1 MSKRQMTTQRPANQQ
16 NRAAAH
22 RQAGQLMAQLSGYL
36 ASWQRGARVAAAAL
50 ALGALA
56 ALGACGEEKVV
67 RYRVT
72 INLDVNGETKS
83 GSGVIQ
89 TLFYGGGG
97 ASQPYKYYTQ
107 TQGVAAVVD
116 LGRHGW
122 LVATLTGTTDSR
134 RKSGVTCKEPRS
146 VEELLGAFGLD
157 AAEVVKLRTGKRE
170 LLDGNLPAFVWFP
183 RDQPY
188 TAAEQICPEEFS
200 KVIGADVHLKSG
212 TIEIVPDA
220 SLKTV
225 LDIDASWLH
234 EIRVDRA
241 PGKKD
246 PLFMA
251 SRKDFIPGRLS
262 IENPGVARP

>member
-1 MSKRQMTTQRPANQQ
+1 MSKRQMTTQRPVNQQ

-50 ALGALA
+50 A
-56 ALGACGEEKVV
+56 ALGGCGEKKIV

-97 ASQPYKYYTQ
+97 KNQPNQYYTQ

-134 RKSGVTCKEPRS
+134 RKSGVTCKQPKS
-146 VEELLGAFGLD
+146 VDGLLGAFGLD

-170 LLDGNLPAFVWFP
+170 LQAGNLPAFVWFP

-188 TAAEQICPEEFS
+188 TAAQQICPEEFS
-200 KVIGADVHLKSG
+200 SVIGADVDLKSG

-220 SLKTV
+220 PFQTV
-225 LDIDASWLH
+225 LDIDARWLA
-234 EIRVDRA
+234 EMRSDQAGGTNGPQARA
-241 PGKKD
+241 AQRAGQ
-246 PLFMA
+246 LF
-251 SRKDFIPGRLS
+251 IVGRLS
-262 IENPGVARP
+262 IENPGVAKP